1 MMGKMAR
8 ALLSTLVF
16 SLVTSGCSIYRS
28 SVRKEFE
35 SNSLGRV
42 AGVETLKSIE
52 REKTASH
59 EKETC
64 RVLGPV
70 QSWLE
75 SEFPGEEEELL
86 HSDTDHESWLAHR
99 ADGTLRLKT
108 FEPLDDRTLVCERV
122 FASEREWLE
131 SEQRR

>member
-1 MMGKMAR
+1 MAR

-16 SLVTSGCSIYRS
+16 SLLTSGCSIYRS

-42 AGVETLKSIE
+42 AAVSID
-52 REKTASH
+52 RSSH
-59 EKETC
+59 DKENC
-64 RVLGPV
+64 RWLGRV
-70 QSWLE
+70 QTWLE

-86 HSDTDHESWLAHR
+86 HTDADHESWLARR

-108 FEPLDDRTLVCERV
+108 FESLDDRTLVCERV

-131 SEQRR
+131 SDLRR